1 MRTSLRIV
9 ILIIMLVSTIS
20 SNVSAIGLEKDEDGN
35 NYLAD
40 RLGMPLY
47 YFVNDD
53 PNSSISNCYGG
64 CSKVWIP
71 LEETATSPMP
81 SLLKLDDFS
90 SIFRSDDKF
99 QTTYK
104 GRPLYTYIE
113 DSRNGTPNGHGKNHI
128 WFLIR
133 P

>member
-1 MRTSLRIV
+1 
-9 ILIIMLVSTIS
+9 MLVSIIS
-20 SNVSAIGLEKDEDGN
+20 SNVSAIVLEKDEDGN

-40 RLGMPLY
+40 RHGMPLY

-53 PNSSISNCYGG
+53 PNSGISNCYGG
-64 CSKVWIP
+64 CSNVWIP
-71 LEETATSPMP
+71 LEETATSSMP
-81 SLLKLDDFS
+81 SPLKLEDFG

-104 GRPLYTYIE
+104 GRPLYTYSG
-113 DSRNGTPNGHGKNHI
+113 DSRDGTPNGHGKDHI
-128 WFLIR
+128 WFLMR